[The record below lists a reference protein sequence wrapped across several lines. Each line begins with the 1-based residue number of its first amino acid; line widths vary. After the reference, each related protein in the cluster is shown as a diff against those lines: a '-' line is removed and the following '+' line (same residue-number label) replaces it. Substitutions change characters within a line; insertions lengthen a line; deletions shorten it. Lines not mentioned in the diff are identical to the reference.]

1 MSRLITTTAVA
12 EVAAPFAHVWD
23 LVSDLAGYADWVHG
37 TLEVLDAD
45 PEARVGAVYTE
56 RNRVVGPV
64 SARSVWT
71 VVAMDRASGY
81 QRHETSGV
89 PGVRPFAVILEL
101 TPTIAGTRVLLR
113 LECHVAAGPFTR
125 PLAWLFGR
133 SLPPS
138 NERTLQALVALAED
152 ADRPAART

>member
-1 MSRLITTTAVA
+1 MSRTITTTAVA

-23 LVSDLAGYADWVHG
+23 LVSDLGGYAAWVHG
-37 TLEVLDAD
+37 TLEVIDAD
-45 PEARVGAVYTE
+45 PQARVGATYTE
-56 RNRVVGPV
+56 RNRVIGPI

-71 VVAMDRASGY
+71 VVAMDRSRGY
-81 QRHETSGV
+81 QRHETAGV

-101 TPTIAGTRVLLR
+101 TPTTSGTRVELR
-113 LECHVAAGPFTR
+113 LEGRVSAGSFTR

-138 NERTLQALVALAED
+138 NERTLQALVALAETSS
-152 ADRPAART
+152 REAARP